1 MKSREFEHHGWIKQ
15 LIEQVKTPDFLVLLV
30 SGTLMSLT
38 FCVIGP
44 LELYFSNANEFWF
57 DIVDLVIY
65 IVAFFLLTLAICIV
79 TGLLVKRRRFICIS
93 LFFGTGLALYLQ
105 ANFLNGNMGLLNGTE
120 VDWCA
125 SWGKVILNSGIWI
138 ACIAVPIL
146 LYHFAKKS
154 WHEMLVVIS
163 IIVIGM
169 QTAAVVSLCISA
181 PRNEKIFI

>member
-79 TGLLVKRRRFICIS
+79 TGLLVKRRDR
-93 LFFGTGLALYLQ
+93 
-105 ANFLNGNMGLLNGTE
+105 
-120 VDWCA
+120 
-125 SWGKVILNSGIWI
+125 
-138 ACIAVPIL
+138 
-146 LYHFAKKS
+146 KS
-154 WHEMLVVIS
+154 VV
-163 IIVIGM
+163 
-169 QTAAVVSLCISA
+169 
-181 PRNEKIFI
+181 